1 MTRLARVLAPLVVT
15 VALFGTAHAQSW
27 FGLRTGYPLGLTL
40 HVGVEDAIA
49 DVVDLRLSGRFESVG
64 GNARVGVAVDFL
76 QTVSPGLPAMIYV
89 GGGPA
94 ISVGSGATYLDLHAL
109 VGAEYRLVDV
119 DLTALGLFAEL
130 SVGAEIDASGGGRSR
145 FPAVGAALGF
155 NWHF

>member
-1 MTRLARVLAPLVVT
+1 MNRLARTISLLVV
-15 VALFGTAHAQSW
+15 VFALFGTTQAQTW
-27 FGLRTGYPLGLTL
+27 FGLRTGYPLGVTI
-40 HVGVEDAIA
+40 HVGAADAVA
-49 DVVDLRLSGRFESVG
+49 DVVDLRLSGRFTSVD
-64 GNARVGVAVDFL
+64 GNARVSVAVDFL
-76 QTVSPGLPAMIYV
+76 QTVSPGLPARIYV

-130 SVGAEIDASGGGRSR
+130 SLGAEFDTSGSGTAR

>member
-1 MTRLARVLAPLVVT
+1 MIGLF
-15 VALFGTAHAQSW
+15 VAFFALLGTTHAQTW
-27 FGLRTGYPLGLTL
+27 FGLRTGYPLGVTL
-40 HVGVEDAIA
+40 HVGAEDAVA
-49 DVVDLRLSGRFESVG
+49 DVVDLRISGRFASID

-76 QTVSPGLPAMIYV
+76 QTVSPGLPALIYV

-94 ISVGSGATYLDLHAL
+94 ISVGAGATYLDLHGL

-130 SVGAEIDASGGGRSR
+130 SLGAEFSTSGSGNAR